1 MKTRFL
7 FAVALAFAPLAW
19 SADPAPAAQPPPIT
33 DEQIVAQFR
42 SDLMA
47 KRADIM
53 AKGLTLTS
61 DEAAKFWPLFETF
74 QKEQDIIVN
83 EQIKATEAIRPE
95 LPAAE
100 RQGRPR
106 LRQCAA
112 RARRKDA

>member
-47 KRADIM
+47 K
-53 AKGLTLTS
+53 
-61 DEAAKFWPLFETF
+61 
-74 QKEQDIIVN
+74 
-83 EQIKATEAIRPE
+83 
-95 LPAAE
+95 
-100 RQGRPR
+100 
-106 LRQCAA
+106 
-112 RARRKDA
+112 ARRHHGQGTDADGR